1 MRQRPTMTVE
11 EAKAQLDRMIARKV
25 AIRRQLVD
33 VAVQSGAERA
43 ATVAADLEAR
53 RRPWWPE
60 LAPLTPTERAA
71 VYRAI
76 TAGATSAEVAD
87 HVD

>member
-1 MRQRPTMTVE
+1 MRRQTMTVE
-11 EAKAQLDRMIARKV
+11 QAKVQLDRMIERKV
-25 AIRRQLVD
+25 AARRQLVD
-33 VAVQSGAERA
+33 AAVQAGAGRA
-43 ATVAADLEAR
+43 AGVVADLEAR

-60 LAPLTPTERAA
+60 LAPLTTAERVA

-76 TAGATSAEVAD
+76 TAGAASAEGSD